1 MFVNQFTK
9 DLQLEQSARAR
20 SRSIRS
26 SRFNAAVRTPVC
38 IIHAD
43 FVSTTT
49 IAGGK
54 WCPGAES
61 NHRHCDFQSRVPL
74 LSKSLTFRRFSC
86 VRAGILIISR
96 ISVDV
101 LRHWT
106 HTGRHSSELIVRTQ
120 CGHDMKPGSLS
131 EDTIKRLQ
139 APAWGNSIT
148 YFAGATVQGAK
159 APRGFGVRVTASGA
173 RAFILNY
180 RLRGREHRF
189 TIGAWPDWTALRA
202 VREARNLR
210 QRVDR
215 GEDPL
220 KGRAPILA
228 TKSVSN
234 VIDDFMTRYV
244 RNKERPLRS
253 ADQIQSAFDRLVKP
267 RIGKIGVYE
276 LRRSHVAEM
285 LDRVEDEAGPVQA
298 DRVRAYL
305 RKALSW
311 YAERDDEFNLNAAFV
326 RVVARANPKE
336 RARTR
341 VLSDDELRIV
351 WPLLSEAGTFG
362 ALLKTLL
369 LTAQRRDEAANMTWM
384 EIGTDGTWTIPAE
397 RYKTKRSNHVPLST
411 AALGVIEA
419 QPKIDGCD
427 YVFPSRTKTPF
438 SGFGKSKAKLDKAI
452 LIDMRK
458 RANKGAE
465 IDPLPNWTLHDLRRT
480 AKTLMARA
488 GVRPDIS
495 ERVLG
500 HVIAGVEGTYDR
512 HSYADEKRDALEK
525 LAAMIERILNPLPA
539 NVEKLGEHR
548 ARVQS

>member
-1 MFVNQFTK
+1 MK
-9 DLQLEQSARAR
+9 
-20 SRSIRS
+20 
-26 SRFNAAVRTPVC
+26 AASLNEETIKGLRTPE
-38 IIHAD
+38 
-43 FVSTTT
+43 
-49 IAGGK
+49 K
-54 WCPGAES
+54 
-61 NHRHCDFQSRVPL
+61 
-74 LSKSLTFRRFSC
+74 
-86 VRAGILIISR
+86 
-96 ISVDV
+96 
-101 LRHWT
+101 
-106 HTGRHSSELIVRTQ
+106 
-120 CGHDMKPGSLS
+120 
-131 EDTIKRLQ
+131 
-139 APAWGNSIT
+139 GNSIT

-189 TIGAWPDWTALRA
+189 TIGAWPDWSALRA
-202 VREARNLR
+202 VREARSLR

-220 KGRAPILA
+220 KDRAPIPA

-234 VIDDFMTRYV
+234 VIDDFMTRHV

-267 RIGKIGVYE
+267 RIGKRGVYE

-285 LDRVEDEAGPVQA
+285 LDKVEDEAGPVQA

-311 YAERDDEFNLNAAFV
+311 YAERDDDFNLNAAFV
-326 RVVARANPKE
+326 RVGARANPKE

-351 WPLLSEAGTFG
+351 WPLLGKAGTFG

-369 LTAQRRDEAANMTWM
+369 LTAQRRDEVANMAWT
-384 EIGTDGTWTIPAE
+384 EIAADGIWTIPAE
-397 RYKTKRSNHVPLST
+397 RYKTKRSNHVPLSN
-411 AALGVIEA
+411 AALTVIKA
-419 QPKIDGCD
+419 RPRKDGCD

-452 LIDMRK
+452 QQEMQKHAKKD
-458 RANKGAE
+458 AE
-465 IDPLPNWTLHDLRRT
+465 VEPLPNWTLHDLRRT

-525 LAAMIERILNPLPA
+525 LAGMVERILTPPSS
-539 NVEKLGEHR
+539 NVEKLDKYR